1 MRPVRFA
8 ASARTPAARFGAGA
22 AMLLLV
28 GCATF
33 STDGGIDTVS
43 TAVQERTGAAT
54 RLVRS
59 DEDAAAVRTL
69 VAESLAAPLTPD
81 AAVRIALVNNAS
93 LQARYAELGIV
104 EAELVQA
111 GRLPN
116 PRFSFSRLGSGGDLE
131 IERKFIVDVVA
142 VLLMPMTLKLERER
156 FAMAQTSAALDAI
169 RIAAEARRA
178 AIAATAAAQS
188 VLYYEQVQLA
198 ADASAELARR
208 MAAAG
213 NWNTL
218 SQVRQQLFYADATTR
233 VARARQ
239 AAAVER
245 ERLARVLGLA
255 TRPDT
260 IRLPDRLPDLP
271 PEPRSGADIEASA
284 LAQRLDVSLA
294 RRGLDAT
301 AYALDLTRANRWINV
316 FDLAYKNQSDAG
328 VPRRDGYEIEI
339 EIPIFDWGD
348 AKLARA
354 EAIYMATRRTHR
366 ADRRRRALRGARR
379 LRRIPNGVRP
389 RAALPRRDRAA
400 AQANRRR
407 ERASLQRHADR
418 RVRAAGRCA
427 RTGGERQRGY
437 SKRMRDFW
445 LADTESADC
454 ALSGGAAD
462 GARLRRHARRNA
474 ARVRRR
480 PLTRRDD
487 HDDESIAVSCV
498 PPARHARCGRG
509 ERGRR
514 GLAAG
519 GGDDGPRRRRSR
531 RSCRRTAV
539 RTTRW

>member
-1 MRPVRFA
+1 
-8 ASARTPAARFGAGA
+8 
-22 AMLLLV
+22 MLLLV

-69 VAESLAAPLTPD
+69 VVESLAAPLTPD

-111 GRLPN
+111 GQLPN

-156 FAMAQTSAALDAI
+156 FAMAQTSAALDAV

-213 NWNTL
+213 NWNAL
-218 SQVRQQLFYADATTR
+218 SQARQQLFYADATTR
-233 VARARQ
+233 LARARQ
-239 AAAVER
+239 AAALER

-255 TRPDT
+255 TKPDT

-284 LAQRLDVSLA
+284 LAQRLEVSLA

-354 EAIYMATRRTHR
+354 EAIYRQSAQRLVAAADDARSEARVAYVAYRTAYDLARHYR
-366 ADRRRRALRGARR
+366 DEIVPLRKRIADENLLRYNGMLLSVFELLADAREQVGSV
-379 LRRIPNGVRP
+379 N
-389 RAALPRRDRAA
+389 AALD
-400 AQANRRR
+400 AQ
-407 ERASLQRHADR
+407 
-418 RVRAAGRCA
+418 
-427 RTGGERQRGY
+427 
-437 SKRMRDFW
+437 RDFW
-445 LADTESADC
+445 LADADLQA
-454 ALSGGAAD
+454 ALSGGGVAAAPAYVK
-462 GARLRRHARRNA
+462 GPETEFA
-474 ARVRRR
+474 
-480 PLTRRDD
+480 P
-487 HDDESIAVSCV
+487 VS
-498 PPARHARCGRG
+498 H
-509 ERGRR
+509 
-514 GLAAG
+514 
-519 GGDDGPRRRRSR
+519 
-531 RSCRRTAV
+531 
-539 RTTRW
+539 

>member
-69 VAESLAAPLTPD
+69 VAESLAGPLTPD

-93 LQARYAELGIV
+93 LQARYAELGIA

-156 FAMAQTSAALDAI
+156 FAMAQTSAALDAV

-208 MAAAG
+208 RMAAAG
-213 NWNTL
+213 NWNAL
-218 SQVRQQLFYADATTR
+218 SQARQQLFYADATTR
-233 VARARQ
+233 LARARQ
-239 AAAVER
+239 AAALER

-284 LAQRLDVSLA
+284 LAQRLEVSLA

-328 VPRRDGYEIEI
+328 VPRRDGYEIEV
-339 EIPIFDWGD
+339 EMPIFDWGD

-354 EAIYMATRRTHR
+354 EAIYRQSAQR
-366 ADRRRRALRGARR
+366 ARGCRRRRALRGARR
-379 LRRIPNGVRP
+379 YVAYRTAYDLARHYRDEIVPLRKRIADEN
-389 RAALPRRDRAA
+389 A
-400 AQANRRR
+400 
-407 ERASLQRHADR
+407 ASLQRHADR

-427 RTGGERQRGY
+427 RAGGQRQRGD
-437 SKRMRDFW
+437 R
-445 LADTESADC
+445 SA
-454 ALSGGAAD
+454 
-462 GARLRRHARRNA
+462 ARLLARRYRICSC
-474 ARVRRR
+474 ARRQAVPRLR
-480 PLTRRDD
+480 PTA
-487 HDDESIAVSCV
+487 HGAVDTPVASGC
-498 PPARHARCGRG
+498 H
-509 ERGRR
+509 
-514 GLAAG
+514 
-519 GGDDGPRRRRSR
+519 
-531 RSCRRTAV
+531 
-539 RTTRW
+539 